1 MLKSHT
7 PTRIGDILIERGI
20 ISRAQLLKALDY
32 QQAKQLMTDTSA
44 KDARNEL
51 GEILIE
57 LGFIS
62 REQLR
67 QNLARQSRLRKT
79 RLVVSFVAPLFTMAC
94 GGGSGGASTPPAN
107 KPAPTTSSSVVQ
119 DKSSSS
125 QLASLPPQSPV
136 SSSSSAR
143 SILATGKSSQSSS
156 SRAVSSSRTSSSP
169 ASQPS
174 AQQSSA
180 QQSSAAVSGPVVL
193 YWAAPTRRLNG
204 EQLDI
209 TEIGGYEIRY
219 KQQAQ
224 TQYQSIKIPDGFT
237 DSYYFDYLEGRY
249 EFEIAAYDQE
259 GLYSNFVPINP
270 ME

>member
-1 MLKSHT
+1 MLRSHT

-32 QQAKQLMTDTSA
+32 QQAKQLMTPDMA
-44 KDARNEL
+44 VKDARNEL

-62 REQLR
+62 REQLK

-94 GGGSGGASTPPAN
+94 GGGGGGASTPPVT
-107 KPAPTTSSSVVQ
+107 KPAQTTSSSVVGE
-119 DKSSSS
+119 KSSSAQIS
-125 QLASLPPQSPV
+125 SLPPQSPN
-136 SSSSSAR
+136 SSSSSSSR
-143 SILATGKSSQSSS
+143 PATGTVTTSAQKSSS
-156 SRAVSSSRTSSSP
+156 SKAV
-169 ASQPS
+169 
-174 AQQSSA
+174 SSA

-193 YWAAPTRRLNG
+193 YWTAPTRRLNG

-219 KQQAQ
+219 KQR
-224 TQYQSIKIPDGFT
+224 TQNQYASIKIPDGFT
-237 DSYYFDYLEGRY
+237 DSYYFDYLEGQY
-249 EFEIAAYDQE
+249 EFEIAAYDIE

-270 ME
+270 VE

>member
-1 MLKSHT
+1 MLRSHT

-32 QQAKQLMTDTSA
+32 QQAKQLMTPDMA
-44 KDARNEL
+44 VKDARNEL

-62 REQLR
+62 REQLK

-94 GGGSGGASTPPAN
+94 GGGGGGSSTPPVT
-107 KPAPTTSSSVVQ
+107 KPAQTTSSSVVGE
-119 DKSSSS
+119 KSSSAQIS
-125 QLASLPPQSPV
+125 SLPPQSPN
-136 SSSSSAR
+136 SSSSS
-143 SILATGKSSQSSS
+143 SSRPTSGTVTTSAQKSSS
-156 SRAVSSSRTSSSP
+156 SKAV
-169 ASQPS
+169 
-174 AQQSSA
+174 SSA

-193 YWAAPTRRLNG
+193 YWTAPTRRLNG

-219 KQQAQ
+219 KQR
-224 TQYQSIKIPDGFT
+224 TQNQYESIKIPDGFT
-237 DSYYFDYLEGRY
+237 DSYYFDYLEGQY
-249 EFEIAAYDQE
+249 EFEIAAYDIE

-270 ME
+270 VE